1 MAKTKQV
8 AILGSKAII
17 FRNKY
22 NLWHLRM
29 YIKNTRRYVAKS
41 LHTKEQ
47 ALLEERATD
56 LYIEIR
62 NNMELGKSFFTIS
75 IKEGV
80 ALYLEYRKQD
90 IGIANIGIVKDIYR
104 IIVKHLSHYLDYLNK
119 DTKVSDLRIKT
130 LSNYVRENEETS

>member
-62 NNMELGKSFFTIS
+62 NNMELGKSFFAIS